1 MERPSFPPGLYVAAT
16 PLGHLGDITDRVRA
30 ALENCDLIFAE
41 DTRHTLA
48 LLRGLGLHRS
58 ATTVRPLHQ
67 HNERDVI
74 DQLLDALSR
83 QRSVMLVSDAG
94 TPAISDPGALAVD
107 AAWRAGFTVTPLP
120 GPSAVITALSVCG
133 FTRWPMSFWGFSPA
147 KPSARRTWLQLVKRR
162 AGLAVIF
169 ETPHRAGE
177 SLADCEDVF
186 GSDTPMMFGR
196 ELTKQYETIVR
207 GSIRE
212 VREKIECLRERDPAS
227 AKGEMVWVFDLGS
240 IETDETA
247 IDRAK
252 LEQWAAV
259 LGKEMPAATAAR
271 CLVKMLGVRREDAY
285 AAVRS
290 TRDDPASDTTTPS

>member
-30 ALENCDLIFAE
+30 ALEVCDLIFAE

-48 LLRGLGLHRS
+48 LIRGLGLHRAAAS
-58 ATTVRPLHQ
+58 VRPLHQ

-94 TPAISDPGALAVD
+94 TPAISDPGSLAVD

-120 GPSAVITALSVCG
+120 GPSAVVTALSICG
-133 FTRWPMSFWGFSPA
+133 FTRWPMSFWGFAPA
-147 KPSARRTWLQLVKRR
+147 KPSGRRTWLQLVARR

-169 ETPHRAGE
+169 ETPHRARDA
-177 SLADCEDVF
+177 LADCEDVF

-196 ELTKQYETIVR
+196 ELTKQYETVLR

-212 VREKIECLRERDPAS
+212 VREKIDRLQERDPAS
-227 AKGEMVWVFDLGS
+227 AKGEMVWVFDLGNMDA
-240 IETDETA
+240 DERT
-247 IDRAK
+247 IDRTRLAH
-252 LEQWAAV
+252 WAAV

-271 CLVKMLGVRREDAY
+271 CLVKMLGISRDDAY

-290 TRDDPASDTTTPS
+290 ARDDTADMDRKE

>member
-30 ALENCDLIFAE
+30 ALEICDLIFAE

-48 LLRGLGLHRS
+48 LLRGLGLHRAAGS
-58 ATTVRPLHQ
+58 VRPLHQ

-94 TPAISDPGALAVD
+94 TPAISDPGSLAVD
-107 AAWRAGFTVTPLP
+107 AAWRAGYTVTPLP
-120 GPSAVITALSVCG
+120 GPSAVITALSICG
-133 FTRWPMSFWGFSPA
+133 FARWPMSFWGFSPA
-147 KPSARRTWLQLVKRR
+147 KPSGRRTWLELVKRH

-169 ETPHRAGE
+169 ETPHRARE
-177 SLADCEDVF
+177 SLADCQDIF
-186 GSDTPMMFGR
+186 GPDTPMMFGR
-196 ELTKQYETIVR
+196 ELTKQYETVLR

-212 VREKIECLRERDPAS
+212 VREKIERLQERDPAS
-227 AKGEMVWVFDLGS
+227 AKGEMVWVFDLGN
-240 IETDETA
+240 IETDAAA

-259 LGKEMPAATAAR
+259 LGNEMSAAAAAR
-271 CLVKMLGVRREDAY
+271 CLVKMLGVPRDDAY

-290 TRDDPASDTTTPS
+290 ARGGETDTTAEHS